1 MSDAG
6 VVMRPE
12 RPRRPVLMAS
22 LVALVLLGGGML
34 LLGIPGAI
42 YMGPAVPIVELLRGM
57 PQGSLFRG
65 DAAWPTAILLTLLVP
80 PLLPV
85 LLWLGL
91 RLFLRRLWPALFVS
105 LVGLWLWAILLL
117 LGLSAGL

>member
-6 VVMRPE
+6 IVMRLE
-12 RPRRPVLMAS
+12 RPRRPVLMAT
-22 LVALVLLGGGML
+22 LAALVLMGGGML

-42 YMGPAVPIVELLRGM
+42 YMGPAVPVVELLRSV
-57 PQGSLFRG
+57 PPGSLFRG
-65 DAAWPTAILLTLLVP
+65 DAAWPTAILLTLLVQ

-91 RLFLRRLWPALFVS
+91 RLFQRRVGPALLVS
-105 LVGLWLWAILLL
+105 LLGLWVWTILLL
-117 LGLSAGL
+117 LGLSTGL